1 MTQSDTETGTVAN
14 AELLLPWYVAGTL
27 SAEETAEVEAWL
39 KDNPEAEAHLI
50 RAREELDVTIGSSE
64 ALGMPRAAAF
74 DDLMARIGP
83 VKQPANTVSFM
94 DRILEFLSPK
104 VAIGVTAALAL
115 VVVGQGIAI
124 NNLMTTAPVGQFEVA
139 SGSDATV
146 DADSLTALVAFQPGV
161 SLGEISAYLGEQQI
175 RIVDGPRPGGIYQI
189 AAADNEDGQAALDQL
204 TKDVSLVMFFARN
217 GQ

>member
-1 MTQSDTETGTVAN
+1 MTQSDTDTGTIAN

-50 RAREELDVTIGSSE
+50 RAREEMDVTIGSSE

-83 VKQPANTVSFM
+83 VNQPANSVSFV

-104 VAIGVTAALAL
+104 IAIGVTAALAL

-124 NNLMTTAPVGQFEVA
+124 NNLMTTTPVGQFEVA
-139 SGSDATV
+139 SGGDAAANA
-146 DADSLTALVAFQPGV
+146 DALTALVAFQPGV
-161 SLGEISAYLGEQQI
+161 SLGEISAYLTEQQI
-175 RIVDGPRPGGIYQI
+175 RIVDGPKPGGIYQI
-189 AAADNEDGQAALDQL
+189 AAANDEDGQAALDQL
-204 TKDVSLVMFFARN
+204 AEDESLVMFFAKN
-217 GQ
+217 AQ